1 MARGFNVASD
11 VIKTTVD
18 GYDLNKIW
26 TDLTQVLQGFN
37 ASKTPLLNLL
47 TVDTTASADAFPLDG
62 GKMSFER
69 ASEFGTPKSGKADP
83 KYFIAGYDLDW
94 YDLALRFTSSF
105 LRDATAEQI
114 KSQHMAAQAASDD
127 LNFSLAMAELLTPTV
142 LGARATNPEDQT
154 RYSLYSGQT
163 DDTPPVYKGRTFTAA
178 HTHYLTTQSA
188 DMDGNDLEVVIEHVA
203 HHGYGV
209 EAGEQLVVIVHPN
222 QGKVIRGFRTTNGA
236 PYDFIPAQGGV
247 PYITSES
254 IVGQLPT
261 GSFNG
266 LSVIG
271 SFGKA
276 LIVETYD
283 AFPGYVLGLAYSGIS
298 NSRNVLARRSHVRA
312 DFKGLRMLP
321 GPSNY
326 PLNESTYAVGVGF
339 GVRNRGAAA
348 VIQVTVSA
356 TYTAPTIVTV

>member
-26 TDLTQVLQGFN
+26 TDLTQVLQSFN

-188 DMDGNDLEVVIEHVA
+188 DLDGDDLEVGLRLVEVA
-203 HHGYGV
+203 HRREVRLLVDDAIAHARSTHEALPEARDHDLLGDRDVLVHDDRAGRGAHDPRELVADRDGHLPPAFAPRADAALAPHAGV
-209 EAGEQLVVIVHPN
+209 LEQPVLGRRRHRRERVVDQVDAVAEDREAVAIGEQLVHAAEPTP
-222 QGKVIRGFRTTNGA
+222 RGF
-236 PYDFIPAQGGV
+236 YDP
-247 PYITSES
+247 P
-254 IVGQLPT
+254 L
-261 GSFNG
+261 
-266 LSVIG
+266 
-271 SFGKA
+271 
-276 LIVETYD
+276 
-283 AFPGYVLGLAYSGIS
+283 
-298 NSRNVLARRSHVRA
+298 
-312 DFKGLRMLP
+312 LR
-321 GPSNY
+321 
-326 PLNESTYAVGVGF
+326 
-339 GVRNRGAAA
+339 
-348 VIQVTVSA
+348 
-356 TYTAPTIVTV
+356 